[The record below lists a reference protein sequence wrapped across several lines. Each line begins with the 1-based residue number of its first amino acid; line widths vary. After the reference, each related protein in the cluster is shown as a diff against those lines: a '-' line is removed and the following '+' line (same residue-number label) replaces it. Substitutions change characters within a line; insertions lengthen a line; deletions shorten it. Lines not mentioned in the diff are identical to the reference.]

1 MELLIATFF
10 GFMGGL
16 LIGLLPGF
24 GTTSFLILSFPFI
37 ADQSLLF
44 CIVFY
49 CVLSSVSQY
58 FGSVT
63 TLSFGVPGE
72 NTSLPLLDIRDKL
85 SKTGKISEAHF
96 LCAYGSLLA
105 SLISGLLILSLTS
118 VFSQAIF
125 YLKSYISLVCAL
137 IGIVLCILYSNNKIF
152 TSIVFVIMGWA
163 VGKIGYD
170 EIYNQ
175 SFLTFNNVYLYAGIP
190 VLPAIMGIY
199 AIPNIAKIFYELKKF
214 SNNTY
219 RHRVSFDKIKL
230 TMHNT
235 KAILRST
242 LIGFVSGLI
251 PYVGNGISSYLAFL
265 TEKKL
270 NPNNPIAQATAAE
283 SANNAA
289 NLSVLIPLVLLGVA
303 IVPSEFV
310 LLEII
315 LSSSKTVSWKTLL
328 ENIYLISLCLLI
340 ANLAA
345 FVLSWNLLKVTTN
358 LVYRLKF
365 WFPMLAISFIILG
378 IYNVGFNYGQ
388 ELYYVTVLLVFS
400 IFGLLL
406 RRYDLLPFVYAFLL
420 QNNIEQIAYRVYKIY
435 LS

>member
-85 SKTGKISEAHF
+85 LKLGKISETHF

-105 SLISGLLILSLTS
+105 SLISGILILSLTNF
-118 VFSQAIF
+118 FSQAIF

-137 IGIVLCILYSNNKIF
+137 VGIFLCILYSNNKILI
-152 TSIVFVIMGWA
+152 SIALVISGWS

-199 AIPNIAKIFYELKKF
+199 AIPNITKIFYELKKLPPT
-214 SNNTY
+214 TY
-219 RHRVSFDKIKL
+219 THEVVLNKIQL
-230 TMHNT
+230 TIRNT
-235 KAILRST
+235 KVIIRAT
-242 LIGFVSGLI
+242 LIGFISGLI

-265 TEKKL
+265 TEKKFSSS
-270 NPNNPIAQATAAE
+270 NPVAQATAAE

-289 NLSVLIPLVLLGVA
+289 NLSVLVPLILLGVA

-315 LSSSKTVSWKTLL
+315 LSSSKTVSWRTLL
-328 ENIYLISLCLLI
+328 ENIYLISLCLLV
-340 ANLAA
+340 ANLVA
-345 FVLSWNLLKVTTN
+345 FILSWNLLKVTNT

-388 ELYYVTVLLVFS
+388 ELYYVAVLLVFS